1 MLVLYTPAPNTGS
14 SFRFAPPLP
23 DCVKTLQILRKI
35 KNCLQKNKLS
45 NFDSRLNC
53 FKLVKMH
60 FIEGTPRKQIVLFN
74 EYLDSIIDKDNSVR
88 IIDLYIDK
96 LDLKKLDFKLP
107 KLKTGKPPYRPQLL
121 LKIYTYGY
129 LEKIRSS
136 RKLEKECKRNMELI
150 WLTENLAPDFKTI
163 ADFRKNNTKALKNV
177 FKEFLHFCKAAELI
191 SLSVVGIDGTKMRAQ
206 NSLNNIYHRDEIE
219 KTEKRIEKKIAEYI
233 KQIELA
239 DKSEDEELNLN
250 NNDTV
255 ETLVKK
261 FDKLN
266 KYQDKVKGI
275 KEIFEKDPDLKTYFA
290 NDKDSRFQSD
300 KGKVRAG
307 YNPQTAVDDKN
318 KIIVVSEVT
327 NESNDQKQMSPMI
340 EKVEEIKKD
349 LDIETETN
357 AVMDAGYYSEKG
369 IMDNKDKEGI
379 NPIVSTP
386 EEAKKENSK
395 RKNNH
400 KTDTVPSK
408 GYELKDFIYNE
419 ESDKYFC
426 PEGAELYR
434 VNEAPII
441 DRAGRPIIQYRCKEC
456 ANCEKRNLCTNNK
469 RGRSIGVSANKK
481 EIDKFVEDMQSETNI
496 HFKNK
501 RKEIV
506 EHPFGTIKR
515 NLGYTYFL

>member
-1 MLVLYTPAPNTGS
+1 M
-14 SFRFAPPLP
+14 
-23 DCVKTLQILRKI
+23 
-35 KNCLQKNKLS
+35 
-45 NFDSRLNC
+45 
-53 FKLVKMH
+53 
-60 FIEGTPRKQIVLFN
+60 FN
-74 EYLDSIIDKDNSVR
+74 EYLDSVIDNDNSVR

-177 FKEFLHFCKAAELI
+177 FKEFMYFCKAAQLI

-206 NSLNNIYHRDEIE
+206 NSLNNIYHREEME
-219 KTEKRIEKKIAEYI
+219 KIEKRIEEKIAEYLA
-233 KQIELA
+233 QIESV
-239 DKSEDEELNLN
+239 DKSDAEELRLKNGE
-250 NNDTV
+250 TV

-275 KEIFEKDPDLKTYFA
+275 KEIFEKDPELKTYFA
-290 NDKDSRFQSD
+290 NDEDSRFQSD

-307 YNPQTAVDDKN
+307 YNPQIAVDDKN
-318 KIIVVSEVT
+318 KIIVASEVT
-327 NESNDQKQMSPMI
+327 NKSNDQEQMSPMI
-340 EKVEEIKKD
+340 EKVEKIKKE
-349 LDIETETN
+349 LNITEDTD
-357 AVMDAGYYSEKG
+357 AVMDAGYYSEKE
-369 IMDNKDKEGI
+369 IMENKDKEGI
-379 NPIVSTP
+379 KPIVSTP

-400 KTDTVPSK
+400 KKDTVPAK

-426 PEGAELYR
+426 PEGEELYK
-434 VNEAPII
+434 VNEKVKMVN
-441 DRAGRPIIQYRCKEC
+441 GRPIFNYRCRSC
-456 ANCEKRNLCTNNK
+456 ANCGKRNFCTNNK
-469 RGRSIGVSANKK
+469 GGRSIQVSGNKK
-481 EIDKFVEDMQSETNI
+481 EIDKFVEDMQSE
-496 HFKNK
+496 KNMHLKKK

-515 NLGYTYFL
+515 NLGFTYFMQTGIENVKAEFSFICFTYNFKRVL